1 MERIYWISVPLSLL
15 FQVLIITALVRGAYK
30 RYPFLLLLLVS
41 EFLSTIVNLAAI
53 MDFHHYKRDTMMFYW
68 AGEGITFSAL
78 FLSQVH
84 MLYQSIGEEK
94 RTGRLS
100 YLIVGAIL
108 FMGLATWQ
116 AYDSAFN
123 RWMTQMAR
131 NFSFGSMF
139 VNLTL
144 WTLLI
149 RHMERQRLLV
159 TAGLGIQLAGD
170 AIGHSLRQMS
180 RSLITGGNVILVLT
194 YLLRLYIIWRAL
206 CPSTV
211 PAANTPHV
219 EKDRVPG
226 VDSEQLQRSE
236 SDHSSEDPEHLP
248 APQLRA

>member
-1 MERIYWISVPLSLL
+1 MERIYWISVPVSLL
-15 FQVLIITALVRGAYK
+15 FQVLIITALVRGPYK

-53 MDFHHYKRDTMMFYW
+53 LDFHHYTQDTVMYYW
-68 AGEGITFSAL
+68 VGEGITFSAL
-78 FLSQVH
+78 FLCQVQ
-84 MLYQSIGEEK
+84 MLYQSIDEEK
-94 RTGRLS
+94 RAGRLS
-100 YLIVGAIL
+100 HLILGTML

-116 AYDSAFN
+116 AYDHSFN
-123 RWMTQMAR
+123 RWMTQIAR

-149 RHMERQRLLV
+149 RRMERQRLLV

-206 CPSTV
+206 SPSTV
-211 PAANTPHV
+211 PAANPPHA
-219 EKDRVPG
+219 ENSPSESIDG
-226 VDSEQLQRSE
+226 EQLRCSE
-236 SDHSSEDPEHLP
+236 PDDSSEDSEHLP
-248 APQLRA
+248 VPQIRA